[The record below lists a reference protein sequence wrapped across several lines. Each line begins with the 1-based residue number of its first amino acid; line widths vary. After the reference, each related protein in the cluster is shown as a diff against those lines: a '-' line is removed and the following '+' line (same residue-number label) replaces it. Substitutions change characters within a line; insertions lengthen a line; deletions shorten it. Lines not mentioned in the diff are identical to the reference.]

1 MLRPSAPAA
10 LTRRFDPRELAQFE
24 DLELKARYVVI
35 GFLSG
40 LHESPFRGFSV
51 EFSDY
56 RNYQPGDDLRHL
68 DWRVYAR
75 TDRLCVKQF
84 MQETNAHV
92 YVICDTS
99 ASMAYRGSDAWG
111 SKLEVARLLGAA
123 LTWLMLQQ
131 NDAVGLLSAGDGDGR
146 PRFIR
151 PSQTPGQ
158 FGVMLRHLEQ
168 LQPAGGA
175 RLPMLLEDATRL
187 VHRRSVILLFSDLLE
202 PAESVEEGLKQL
214 RFRGH
219 ECIVFQVLDRDE
231 VEFPFEKAS
240 VFEDLES
247 RARRRVSPRAARDG
261 YLARFNDFMAAHRE
275 QLRDLEMSH
284 CVVRTDEDPV
294 EALAMFL
301 MKRKQLR

>member
-1 MLRPSAPAA
+1 MLRTPAGGP
-10 LTRRFDPRELAQFE
+10 LTSQFDPRQLAQFE
-24 DLELKARYVVI
+24 DLELKARYLVI
-35 GFLSG
+35 GFLTG

-92 YVICDTS
+92 YLICDTS

-111 SKLEVARLLGAA
+111 SKLECARLLGAA
-123 LTWLMLQQ
+123 LTWLVLRQD
-131 NDAVGLLSAGDGDGR
+131 DAVGLLTVGNDHAR
-146 PRFIR
+146 PRFVR

-158 FGVMLRHLEQ
+158 FGIMLRHLEA
-168 LQPAGGA
+168 LQPSGGA
-175 RLPMLLEDATRL
+175 RLPQLLEYTARL
-187 VHRRSVILLFSDLLE
+187 VHRRSIILLFSDLLE
-202 PAESVEEGLKQL
+202 PAESIEDHLKEL

-219 ECIVFQVLDRDE
+219 ECLVFQVLDRDE
-231 VEFPFEKAS
+231 VEFPFEKPS

-247 RARRRVSPRAARDG
+247 RARRRVSPRAARES
-261 YLARFNDFMAAHRE
+261 YLTRFNDFMAAHRE

-284 CVVRTDEDPV
+284 CLVRTDQDPM

-301 MKRKQLR
+301 VRRRQLR